1 MHLLD
6 RFSRRGLASLLAIVP
21 YLLFA
26 GPGVSWAGPG
36 PLTPDGPLTAEE
48 QSAFEAMLPAAT
60 KGLKLPA
67 IPSQKAMIP
76 QVSNAMAALGMP
88 FTDRVKE
95 GYDAFMKG
103 DTDRALTLL
112 DAAMKD
118 AWGDQMRFRLSLIR
132 VDLLARTDRIADAE
146 TTILD
151 TARLELEFWDKDLL
165 SRAARGDVR
174 ARLGDRAEAEADLA
188 RVALAQKHWQLAT
201 EFEEMPNITDI
212 VVNIEAKY
220 RATLGLA
227 SLYIRDGQYA
237 KGLAWAVEL
246 ERHFVRLFT
255 LADNGEYGDMVP
267 LLPEFYLARGENLAY
282 LGAGILALMNA
293 PERAAPYFAAADGF
307 FKATGYAHG
316 RAVTAALRAR
326 ALHDT
331 GRYDEFEAAAVPAIA
346 LAAEAGLGELVWRLE
361 ALRGQQFFLAGKM
374 DQAEV
379 ALRRAQAAVTLV
391 SGALASDQSKL
402 RFGVGK
408 EKLTQLLAA
417 VDLAQGQH
425 GNLFQDM
432 EQGRARAFID
442 MLANQAIA
450 SGSEAALMAEIKR
463 LERDIRRQ
471 RLANALPQ
479 GPGQR
484 GGALEREL
492 LRQHGAAVAKL
503 RRSNPEVA
511 DALSV
516 STIALAQVQAQL
528 GPGEMLAYAVPAAPG
543 MALNWLLVEKQNTRV
558 VKATAT
564 QADLAARLEAFAD
577 AMAQGAAG
585 AQQQIAALLAD
596 QLGIAQWRARKG
608 VYVVPVGNLYF
619 VPWGALDTDY
629 FVTVLP
635 MGGWLNRPPAPAAM
649 GGAATVVGDPTY
661 FGQLAQLPGARVE
674 AKAVAGFY
682 GVRPL
687 LGDGATEVA
696 LRQTIGTGVGVLH
709 LATHGSFDADDPLN
723 SEIVLAGEGEVVRLT
738 AARLFEAPLRAG
750 LVVLSA
756 CETGVGRAV
765 AGDDF
770 LGLTRS
776 FYLGGARTVLNSL
789 WPVEDKGTQAFMTR
803 FHDLAR
809 NGDYGAAWL
818 AARNEAKQQGFPPS
832 VYGAFTLGGSARR

>member
-1 MHLLD
+1 M
-6 RFSRRGLASLLAIVP
+6 LAIVP
-21 YLLFA
+21 GLLFA
-26 GPGVSWAGPG
+26 EPGMLWANPG
-36 PLTPDGPLTAEE
+36 PLDPDGPLTAEE
-48 QSAFEAMLPAAT
+48 RSAFEAMLPAAT
-60 KGLKLPA
+60 KGIKLPT
-67 IPSQKAMIP
+67 IPSRKAMTP
-76 QVSNAMAALGMP
+76 QFSNVVAALGMP

-95 GYDAFMKG
+95 GYDAFLKG
-103 DTDRALTLL
+103 DTDRALALV
-112 DAAMKD
+112 DAGMKD
-118 AWGDQMRFRLSLIR
+118 AWGDQMRFRLSLMR
-132 VDLLARTDRIADAE
+132 ADLLARTDRIADAE
-146 TTILD
+146 ISILD
-151 TARLELEFWDKDLL
+151 TARLEREFWGNALL

-174 ARLGDRAEAEADLA
+174 ARLGDRAAAEADLA
-188 RVALAQKHWQLAT
+188 RVALAQKDWQLAT
-201 EFEEMPNITDI
+201 EYEEVPNVTDI
-212 VVNIEAKY
+212 VMNTEAKY
-220 RATLGLA
+220 RAALGLA

-237 KGLAWAVEL
+237 KGLAWAMEL

-255 LADNGEYGDMVP
+255 LADNSEYGDMVP

-282 LGAGILALMNA
+282 LGAAVLVLMNA

-307 FKATGYAHG
+307 FKAMGYAHG

-326 ALHDT
+326 ALYDI
-331 GRYDEFEAAAVPAIA
+331 GRVDEFEAAALTAIA

-361 ALRGQQFFLAGKM
+361 ALRGQQLFLAGKM
-374 DQAEV
+374 DQAEA
-379 ALRRAQAAVTLV
+379 ALRRAQAAVSLV

-417 VDLAQGQH
+417 IDLAQGKH

-450 SGSEAALMAEIKR
+450 SGNEAASMAEIRR

-471 RLANALPQ
+471 RLANAVPH
-479 GPGQR
+479 GTGQVGVAR
-484 GGALEREL
+484 EHEL
-492 LRQHGAAVAKL
+492 LREHSAAVAKL

-516 STIALAQVQAQL
+516 STIALAEVQAQL
-528 GPGEMLAYAVPAAPG
+528 GAGEMLAYAVPTAPG
-543 MALNWLLVEKQNTRV
+543 RALNWLLVEKQGTRV
-558 VKATAT
+558 LKMNAT
-564 QADLAARLEAFAD
+564 QADLATRLAAFAD
-577 AMAQGAAG
+577 AVTQGAED
-585 AQQQIAALLAD
+585 AQKKLAALLAN
-596 QLGIAQWRARKG
+596 QLGIAQWRAGKG

-649 GGAATVVGDPTY
+649 GGTATVVGDPTY

-674 AKAVAGFY
+674 ATTVAGFY
-682 GVRPL
+682 GVTPL
-687 LGDGATEVA
+687 LGDAATEAA

-723 SEIVLAGEGEVVRLT
+723 SEIVLAGQGEVVRLT

-809 NGDYGAAWL
+809 NGNYGAAWL
-818 AARNEAKQQGFPPS
+818 SARDEVKRQGYSPS
-832 VYGAFTLGGSARR
+832 VYGAFTLGGAARR